1 MTTATSIRLDPQLK
15 ENLKS
20 LAKQMGLSFSAL
32 VNASLRQTLEK
43 RSVEISAPL
52 PVVNMNPEYEQEL
65 INDPDAHETIFVAN
79 NAKEN
84 KKFLES
90 LLV

>member
-15 ENLKS
+15 ENLKI

-43 RSVEISAPL
+43 RSIEISAPL
-52 PVVNMNPEYEQEL
+52 PVKTMNPEYEQEL
-65 INDPDAHETIFVAN
+65 MNDPDAKETVFVAN
-79 NAKEN
+79 NRQDID
-84 KKFLES
+84 KFFETLS
-90 LLV
+90 Y